1 MIHPALSRILMLD
14 HIADERFR
22 EHQRR
27 STSAAAVV
35 GMLTLFVLLEYRLL
49 VEHRV
54 PWDLIAVI
62 YAMGAAKVA
71 FMLWYRF
78 AN

>member
-1 MIHPALSRILMLD
+1 MTHPILSRILMLD
-14 HIADERFR
+14 QIADERIR

-27 STSAAAVV
+27 STSAAAIVGV
-35 GMLTLFVLLEYRLL
+35 LIAFGMLEYHLL

-62 YAMGAAKVA
+62 YAMGVTKIAL
-71 FMLWYRF
+71 MRWYHF
-78 AN
+78 KN

>member
-1 MIHPALSRILMLD
+1 MTHPNLSRILMLD
-14 HIADERFR
+14 HIADERIR

-35 GMLTLFVLLEYRLL
+35 GVLIAFLMLEYHLL

-62 YAMGAAKVA
+62 YAMGATKIVL
-71 FMLWYRF
+71 MRWYLYK
-78 AN
+78 N

>member
-1 MIHPALSRILMLD
+1 MTHPILSRILMLD
-14 HIADERFR
+14 HIADERFL

-27 STSAAAVV
+27 STSSAAIA
-35 GMLTLFVLLEYRLL
+35 GTLTALALLEYHLL

-54 PWDLIAVI
+54 PLDLLAVI
-62 YAMGAAKVA
+62 YAIGGTKIA

-78 AN
+78 KN

>member
-1 MIHPALSRILMLD
+1 MTHPVLSRILMLD
-14 HIADERFR
+14 YVADERSR

-27 STSAAAVV
+27 STSAAAIAGV
-35 GMLTLFVLLEYRLL
+35 LTLFVLLQYRVL

-62 YAMGAAKVA
+62 YAMGATKIAL
-71 FMLWYRF
+71 MLWYRF
-78 AN
+78 KN

>member
-1 MIHPALSRILMLD
+1 MTHPILRRILMLD
-14 HIADERFR
+14 QIADERVR

-27 STSAAAVV
+27 STSAAAIV
-35 GMLTLFVLLEYRLL
+35 GVLIAFVMLEYHLL

-62 YAMGAAKVA
+62 YGMGLTKVA
-71 FMLWYRF
+71 LMRWYHYK
-78 AN
+78 N

>member
-1 MIHPALSRILMLD
+1 MTHPILNRILMLD
-14 HIADERFR
+14 QAADERSR

-27 STSAAAVV
+27 STSAAAII
-35 GMLTLFVLLEYRLL
+35 GVLIAFGILEYQLL

-62 YAMGAAKVA
+62 YAMGLTKVA
-71 FMLWYRF
+71 LMRWYRLK
-78 AN
+78 N

>member
-1 MIHPALSRILMLD
+1 MTHPILSRILMLERV
-14 HIADERFR
+14 ADERLCD
-22 EHQRR
+22 HARR
-27 STSAAAVV
+27 SNSYAVV
-35 GMLTLFVLLEYRLL
+35 VGTFTAVALLEYHLL

-62 YAMGAAKVA
+62 YVMGATKIA

-78 AN
+78 KN